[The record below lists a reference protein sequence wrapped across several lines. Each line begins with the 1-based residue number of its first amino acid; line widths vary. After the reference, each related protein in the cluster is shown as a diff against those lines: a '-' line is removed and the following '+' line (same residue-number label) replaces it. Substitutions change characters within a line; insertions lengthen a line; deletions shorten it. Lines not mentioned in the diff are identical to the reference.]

1 VGLKRIDDGL
11 WVVDSHFASWGCRV
25 SIRMTVMKTEAGL
38 LLHSPVHLEPDDVA
52 AIGRLGPVHAIIAP
66 NLYHHFH
73 VRDCA
78 ALFPKARV
86 LVPEGLQERIGPIAR
101 AEVMASDATVDLPND
116 VDHLVVAGHRMLR
129 ETLLF
134 HRPTATLVTADLI
147 YNYHAEHHLA
157 EKSFFRLIGCYGA
170 PKVAFYHAFS
180 IQSPHVA
187 VELIEVVRRW
197 RPQRIVMSHG
207 RIIEDEQAAELFA
220 AAWMPFTR

>member
-1 VGLKRIDDGL
+1 
-11 WVVDSHFASWGCRV
+11 
-25 SIRMTVMKTEAGL
+25 MTVMETEAGL
-38 LLHSPVHLEPDDVA
+38 LLHSPVHLDSDDVA
-52 AIGRLGPVHAIIAP
+52 AINRLGRVHAIIAP

-86 LVPEGLQERIGPIAR
+86 LVPEGLQEKIGPIAR
-101 AEVMASDATVDLPND
+101 AEVMASDASVELPNE
-116 VDHLVVAGHRMLR
+116 VEHLVVTGHSMLR

-170 PKVAFYHAFS
+170 PKVAFYHRLS
-180 IQSPHVA
+180 IRSPAVA
-187 VELIEVVRRW
+187 IEMIEVVRRW
-197 RPQRIVMSHG
+197 RPRCIVMSHG
-207 RIIEDEQAAELFA
+207 RIVEDEQAAELFA